1 MLAMKRRVIP
11 ALLASCLALTPYLRS
26 DDARAAQP
34 EDRDAIQALLDR
46 RAAAVI
52 ARDEDAFLAT
62 VSKTAREFR
71 MRQRRLFERME
82 TLPIGS
88 YSLEVDWARYGDLS
102 RPSDRTRHP
111 EAADVAIPVTEERYT
126 LEGFD
131 PAPAAED
138 LFYTFVE
145 IDGDWLI
152 AGDSDLDDITLFSA
166 RHPWDFHS
174 QRVTERGRFL
184 LMEPVCDRCPSA
196 PPNALALARSAMQR
210 VNGYWGLPWRKRVP
224 VVIPASAADLKRML
238 QATFDVG
245 NFVAFAYSTVEVDEG
260 IDYTGHRIILNPD
273 AFVGRSSGSTLEIL
287 AHELLHV
294 AGRYRSGPFVPTFVE
309 EGIAE
314 YVGRDQ
320 RPDALAFFDLDIA
333 TGAFDGRLPE
343 DYQFS
348 TGSGS
353 DIFRSYQKS
362 YSAIRFFIDRWGIG
376 RFQRFYT
383 LLGRPDIDPGTV
395 GYHVDRAMTRSIGM
409 TLDEFERAWAGSID
423 SP

>member
-1 MLAMKRRVIP
+1 MVAMKRRVIP
-11 ALLASCLALTPYLRS
+11 ALLASWVAVALPWGWDQAGAAGLE
-26 DDARAAQP
+26 DRAAI
-34 EDRDAIQALLDR
+34 EVLLDR
-46 RAAAVI
+46 RAAAVL
-52 ARDEDAFLAT
+52 AHDEGAFLAT
-62 VSKTAREFR
+62 VSTGSTKFLK
-71 MRQRRLFERME
+71 RQRLLFERME

-88 YSLEVDWARYGDLS
+88 YALEVDWARYGDLTRS
-102 RPSDRTRHP
+102 SDRTRYP

-131 PAPAAED
+131 SAPAAED

-152 AGDSDLDDITLFSA
+152 GGDSDLDDITLFSA
-166 RHPWDFHS
+166 RHPWDFHA

-184 LMEPVCDRCPSA
+184 LMEPVCGECPSA

-210 VNGYWGLPWRKRVP
+210 VNGYWSLPWHKRIP
-224 VVIPASAADLKRML
+224 VVIPASASDLKRML

-245 NFVAFAYSTVEVDEG
+245 NFVAFAYSTVEVHEG

-273 AFVGRSSGSTLEIL
+273 AFEGRSPGSTTEIL

-314 YVGRDQ
+314 YVGRDE
-320 RPDALAFFDLDIA
+320 RPDALAFFDLDVA

-343 DYQFS
+343 DYEFS

-362 YSAIRFFIDRWGIG
+362 YSAIRFFVDTWGIE

-395 GYHVDRAMTRSIGM
+395 GYHVDRAMTGSIGM
-409 TLDEFERAWAGSID
+409 TLAEFERAWAGSIE